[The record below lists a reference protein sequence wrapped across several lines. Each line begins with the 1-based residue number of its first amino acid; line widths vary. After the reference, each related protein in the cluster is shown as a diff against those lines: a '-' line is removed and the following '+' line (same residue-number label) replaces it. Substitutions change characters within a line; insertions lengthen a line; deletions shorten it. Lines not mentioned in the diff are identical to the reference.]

1 MSSVVFPL
9 HAEALTPELLTTAL
23 AERHPDARVESLR
36 VVDQAHC
43 KSGSAS
49 TAARAVLDLDYAAG
63 ADSGLPSRLV
73 LKTVLIR
80 PGSIPDLYENEVR
93 FYRDIRHELD
103 LETPRAYA
111 SSFDPAS
118 GRFGVLME
126 DVTLRSARFPNAT
139 ESLERGA
146 VASLL
151 DNLAT
156 LHARYWRS
164 PRFDRDLAGL
174 WTPCSG
180 GFHDFL
186 QVHGLEVIRRQVQ
199 RSEYKQAL
207 LERLGRSLEEVWD
220 ALWKAQAILA
230 SEPSTLLHGD
240 THMGNTYLL
249 PDGRAGLLDWQ
260 LMNRGRWA
268 QDITYILVTGLDV
281 EVRRRDEREL
291 LAYYLNRLRKG
302 GVADAPTPGDAW
314 RLYRQTAIWGFLL
327 GWFICPIE
335 NYGEAILRA
344 NLDRLTTALEDLE
357 SFRAIAD

>member
-1 MSSVVFPL
+1 MSPIAYPI
-9 HAEALTPELLTTAL
+9 HAEELTPALLTSAL
-23 AERHPDARVESLR
+23 AEWHPDVRVESLR

-49 TAARAVLDLDYAAG
+49 TAARAILDLDYAAG
-63 ADSGLPSRLV
+63 ADSGLPGRLV

-93 FYRDIRHELD
+93 FYRDIRRELD
-103 LETPRAYA
+103 LETPRVYA

-118 GRFGVLME
+118 GRFGVLLE

-146 VASLL
+146 ITSLL
-151 DNLAT
+151 DDLAS

-164 PRFDRDLAGL
+164 PRFDTDLAGL

-186 QVHGLEVIRRQVQ
+186 RAHGLEVIRRQVQ
-199 RSEYKQAL
+199 RSKDKQEM

-220 ALWKAQAILA
+220 TCWKTQAILA

-249 PDGRAGLLDWQ
+249 PEGRAGLVDWQ

-268 QDITYILVTGLDV
+268 HDVTYLLVTGLDV

-291 LAYYLNRLRKG
+291 LAYYLDRLRRG
-302 GVADAPTPGDAW
+302 GVADVPTPEDAW
-314 RLYRQTAIWGFLL
+314 LLYRQTAVWGFLI
-327 GWFICPIE
+327 GWLICPIE
-335 NYGEAILRA
+335 NYGETILCA
-344 NLDRLTTALEDLE
+344 NLVRLTTALEDLE
-357 SFRAIAD
+357 SFRAIAG

>member
-9 HAEALTPELLTTAL
+9 HAEELTPGLLTAAL
-23 AERHPDARVESLR
+23 AEWHPDARVESLR

-49 TAARAVLDLDYAAG
+49 TAARAVLDLDYAGG
-63 ADSGLPSRLV
+63 ADAGLPRRLI

-93 FYRDIRHELD
+93 FYREIRREFD

-118 GRFGVLME
+118 GSFGVLME

-146 VASLL
+146 IISLL
-151 DNLAT
+151 DNLAA

-164 PRFDRDLAGL
+164 PRFDEDLAGL

-180 GFHDFL
+180 GFYDFL
-186 QVHGLEVIRRQVQ
+186 QLRGLEVIGRLVR

-207 LERLGRSLEEVWD
+207 LERLGRSLEEVWE

-240 THMGNTYLL
+240 THLGNTYLL

-268 QDITYILVTGLDV
+268 HDVTYILVTGLDV
-281 EVRRRDEREL
+281 EARRRDEREL

-302 GVADAPTPGDAW
+302 GVADTPAPEDAW
-314 RLYRQTAIWGFLL
+314 LLYRQTAIWGFLL
-327 GWFICPIE
+327 GWFICPVE